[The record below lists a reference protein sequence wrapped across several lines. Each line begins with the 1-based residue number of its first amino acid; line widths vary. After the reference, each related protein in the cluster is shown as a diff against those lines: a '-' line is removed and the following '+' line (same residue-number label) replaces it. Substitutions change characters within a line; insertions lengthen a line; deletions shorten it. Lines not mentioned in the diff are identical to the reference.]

1 MGFSRGPCCLIPEQ
15 TEGRSCEKIQLSSI
29 ISDMKDLQKCISHS
43 HSFFAF
49 VLENRAI
56 FHENVLFMLTRSGVY
71 NLFFNEYKS

>member
-1 MGFSRGPCCLIPEQ
+1 MFWQIHPKESKSTHNI
-15 TEGRSCEKIQLSSI
+15 SVFYYHSS
-29 ISDMKDLQKCISHS
+29 H

-71 NLFFNEYKS
+71 NLFFNEYKSWKFLSFNF